1 VSLET
6 GLKGRAIGR
15 REKEHVMKNRL
26 LVAAGIV
33 VVIVGAVFALQGF
46 GVIEGSAMSNNH
58 TFELV
63 GPLVALAGMTLAAF
77 GLRRRGSASR

>member
-1 VSLET
+1 
-6 GLKGRAIGR
+6 
-15 REKEHVMKNRL
+15 MKNRL

-58 TFELV
+58 TFEVV
-63 GPLVALAGMTLAAF
+63 GPLVAVAGLALAAL
-77 GLRRRGSASR
+77 GLRPRGSA